1 MLISHTD
8 PLALNP
14 SASDWKPG
22 KVRRD
27 DLGLLKEGEIYFKS
41 SQPLK
46 DEREMAYHVITGDV
60 VIGRYPMRLPSDL
73 QKVKA
78 VDIPEYSL
86 YTDVVIVS
94 VNGETSLPS
103 LLSGGGTSSLTTSG
117 LHVVY

>member
-1 MLISHTD
+1 M
-8 PLALNP
+8 
-14 SASDWKPG
+14 
-22 KVRRD
+22 
-27 DLGLLKEGEIYFKS
+27 GLLKEGEIYFKS

-78 VDIPEYSL
+78 VDIPEYAL

-94 VNGETSLPS
+94 VNGDASLPS
-103 LLSGGGTSSLTTSG
+103 LLSGGGALG
-117 LHVVY
+117 LITPPLSVVY